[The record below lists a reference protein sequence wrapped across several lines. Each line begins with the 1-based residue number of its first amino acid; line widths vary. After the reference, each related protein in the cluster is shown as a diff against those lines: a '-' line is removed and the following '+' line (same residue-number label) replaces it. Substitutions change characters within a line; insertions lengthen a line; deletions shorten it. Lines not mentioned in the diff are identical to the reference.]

1 MSFPADIG
9 VKVFQPEEL
18 NIEPIEF
25 YFGEDQARYVVSTS
39 DKDGIIALAKKYK
52 VDLYHI
58 GNTNS
63 ESVIRF
69 DNELVDISDIKQQY
83 NQVINF

>member
-1 MSFPADIG
+1 M
-9 VKVFQPEEL
+9 
-18 NIEPIEF
+18 
-25 YFGEDQARYVVSTS
+25 VSTS